1 MSILKARNRQPII
14 SFGLGVTE
22 ATISVG
28 SGVVLVYLNTI
39 YNFDF
44 YTLSIT
50 EPSGVNGEQI
60 NNTTFELTA
69 DVVGTYEI
77 QMIVTSIG
85 TSTELKS
92 NRLKLIVI

>member
-1 MSILKARNRQPII
+1 MNKQPII
-14 SFGLGVTE
+14 NFGLGVTE
-22 ATISVG
+22 ATINVG
-28 SGVVLVYLNTI
+28 SGSVLVYLNTI

-44 YTLSIT
+44 YEATIV

-69 DVVGTYEI
+69 DVVGIYEI
-77 QMIVTSIG
+77 QIIVKNIVKL
-85 TSTELKS
+85 TELKS